1 MREEIIIAGEPL
13 DLDYG
18 FRGVQLVW
26 QSPYLTELS
35 SIVSNRTNSISVP
48 ATVRNRRLLGY
59 AGSQARSLFPYRR
72 HPVIYRRD
80 GVEMLHGTAT
90 LLSVKADT
98 MTLCFTWG
106 NREAF
111 QPLFDTPL
119 RSLADA
125 GGEQYIY
132 YTHLN
137 DPTHYP
143 YLVDCGCGRHQPALR
158 VTDILARMETLLG
171 VTGLSSVMVWKS
183 LGVLLMT
190 RIGDT
195 HTREVQGV
203 TLGTPGTH
211 TEEVQYLFD
220 MTTLTKGA
228 GSKDYHGVMDSDGV
242 IDLSS
247 VSSLRVALS
256 GVIQLNQHATA
267 SAAPVALRLMFDDGN
282 GWDIARSVTLATP
295 TSLPGVKLTPY
306 EVVDNVYAA
315 GGVGSQIAL
324 NASLSCEVHKFHVT
338 ESAYYYLSIFFSS
351 GFTQY
356 AVRFTDDSGTI
367 LSRELYIPG
376 TATTYTNEVVT
387 APAGA
392 TILWFSCYKSR
403 RDTMQV
409 LSHVSEGVYYFDID
423 TDAAYDVSAYDAA
436 CLSVMIDVGIY
447 PATLYGVTLASRIV
461 PDPAEGEDALYNIGE
476 RNYPLWANLP
486 DMSCGDFLKA
496 LMLPFGLFAYS
507 EREGV
512 IRFTSFAELYANRT
526 RAVDWTD
533 RMIEQ
538 EPDERTTVLEGFARR
553 NLMKWKAD
561 EGVPDGILDGVIECN
576 DDNLD
581 AERVQY
587 ESPLSLPYGN
597 GVPVWTYEDGDT
609 CTFLGDD
616 RAPRLIR
623 SLGNATPDNVRRM
636 VYDPGMAWP
645 ALLDSLYGE
654 YRRTVLHPVVL
665 KVQVLMRTADLN
677 ALDMRVPVYLR
688 QTGHYYAIRRLTTKD
703 SRTAEAELI
712 ELN

>member
-59 AGSQARSLFPYRR
+59 AGTQARSLFPYRR

-119 RSLADA
+119 RSLVDA

-132 YTHLN
+132 YSHLN

-228 GSKDYHGVMDSDGV
+228 GSKDYHGIMDSDGV

-267 SAAPVALRLMFDDGN
+267 SAAPVALRLMFDDGS

-295 TSLPGVKLTPY
+295 TSLPGVKLEPY
-306 EVVDNVYAA
+306 ETVANHYTGATVGQVITLVASNAFFVQKYRVEASHGYYISINFTTTSQTSVKWIDEN
-315 GGVGSQIAL
+315 GVILQADLKGTGTPSVHLDEYITSPPGAVEMWFCVQNSQA
-324 NASLSCEVHKFHVT
+324 
-338 ESAYYYLSIFFSS
+338 SS
-351 GFTQY
+351 G
-356 AVRFTDDSGTI
+356 R
-367 LSRELYIPG
+367 
-376 TATTYTNEVVT
+376 
-387 APAGA
+387 
-392 TILWFSCYKSR
+392 
-403 RDTMQV
+403 V
-409 LSHVSEGVYYFDID
+409 LSHVSGGVYYFDID
-423 TDAAYDVSAYDAA
+423 TDAVYDVAAYDAA

-461 PDPAEGEDALYNIGE
+461 PDPAEGEDVLYNIGE

-496 LMLPFGLFAYS
+496 LMLPFGLFAS
-507 EREGV
+507 SDREGV
-512 IRFTSFAELYANRT
+512 ILFTSFAELYANRT

-561 EGVPDGILDGVIECN
+561 EGVPDGILDGVIECD

-587 ESPLSLPYGN
+587 DSPLTLPYGN
-597 GVPVWTYEDGDT
+597 IVPVWTYEDGDT
-609 CTFLGDD
+609 YTFLGDD

-645 ALLDSLYGE
+645 ALLDSLYAE

-677 ALDMRVPVYLR
+677 ALNMRVPVYLR